1 MEASLAAVED
11 ASWPGLRAEVGMD
24 AVLDSTRGFERSDA
38 GWHGKLEI
46 AESAEDVVG
55 LVRDYIA
62 TLAPQH
68 LVRLPDVCRSLRV
81 KAEDDIEY
89 WTYRLSQRPRQE
101 DAMIDAELMQDV
113 FNHFLHASLRI
124 SQIRR
129 VAAAAPERGH

>member
-1 MEASLAAVED
+1 
-11 ASWPGLRAEVGMD
+11 
-24 AVLDSTRGFERSDA
+24 
-38 GWHGKLEI
+38 
-46 AESAEDVVG
+46 
-55 LVRDYIA
+55 
-62 TLAPQH
+62 
-68 LVRLPDVCRSLRV
+68 V

>member
-1 MEASLAAVED
+1 
-11 ASWPGLRAEVGMD
+11 MD
-24 AVLDSTRGFERSDA
+24 AVLDSTRGFERSDP
-38 GWHGKLEI
+38 GWHCKLES
-46 AESAEDVVG
+46 ADSAEEVVA

-62 TLAPQH
+62 TLSPEH
-68 LVRLPDVCRSLRV
+68 LGRLPDVFRSLRV

-101 DAMIDAELMQDV
+101 DAMIDGELMQEV

-129 VAAAAPERGH
+129 AAAAAPARGH

>member
-1 MEASLAAVED
+1 
-11 ASWPGLRAEVGMD
+11 MD
-24 AVLDSTRGFERSDA
+24 AVLDSTRGFERNDP

-46 AESAEDVVG
+46 AESAEEVVA

-62 TLAPQH
+62 TLAPED
-68 LVRLPDVCRSLRV
+68 LGRLPDPCRSLRV

-89 WTYRLSQRPRQE
+89 WTYRLSQRHRRE
-101 DAMIDAELMQDV
+101 DAAVDAELAQDV

-129 VAAAAPERGH
+129 SATAAPGRGH